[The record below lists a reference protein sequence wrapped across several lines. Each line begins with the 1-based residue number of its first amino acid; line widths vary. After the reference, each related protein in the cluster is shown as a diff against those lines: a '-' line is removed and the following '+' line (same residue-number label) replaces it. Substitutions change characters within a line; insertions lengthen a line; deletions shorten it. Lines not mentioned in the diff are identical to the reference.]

1 MSNKIQILWFKH
13 DERTGKRSATVATDT
28 QELSII
34 ISMLLIMSTFLY
46 KSMIWKTTKYSLKN
60 FHKEICIINE

>member
-46 KSMIWKTTKYSLKN
+46 KSMI
-60 FHKEICIINE
+60 